1 VAAEVVANEAGD
13 ELQMLIGKG
22 VRQEKREES
31 TSSA

>member
-22 VRQEKREES
+22 VRQ
-31 TSSA
+31 